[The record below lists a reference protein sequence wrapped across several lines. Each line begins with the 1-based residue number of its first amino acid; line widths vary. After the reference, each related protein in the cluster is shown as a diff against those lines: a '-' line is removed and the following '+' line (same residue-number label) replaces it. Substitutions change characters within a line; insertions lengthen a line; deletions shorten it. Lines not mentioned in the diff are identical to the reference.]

1 MKLYAITN
9 GKKKDLENVSD
20 EAFSQKMMGDGI
32 AIMSD
37 DGCIYAPES
46 GSIQMVF
53 PTHHAIG
60 LKTDEGIEVLIHIG
74 IDTVEMNGDG
84 FESFVNQGDH
94 VKRGDLLV
102 RFDVDK
108 VIQAG
113 YEPDVIVIITN
124 THQYQTIQKTLS
136 STLTVQD
143 VLLEI
148 E

>member
-9 GKKKDLENVSD
+9 GQTKDLENVSD

-32 AIMSD
+32 AMMSN

-46 GSIQMVF
+46 GVIQMVF

-60 LKTDEGIEVLIHIG
+60 LKTDEGVDVLIHIG

-84 FESFVNQGDH
+84 FESFVNQGDR

-102 RFDVDK
+102 RFDISK
-108 VIQAG
+108 VINAG
-113 YEPDVIVIITN
+113 YEPDVMMIITN
-124 THQYQTIQKTLS
+124 TNQYQAIKKTLS
-136 STLTVQD
+136 LNVTTHD
-143 VLLEI
+143 VLLEV